1 MFKTIAVFNHKGD
14 ISKTISLY
22 HIAWKLTELGKRV
35 LMIDADSQCNLTTL
49 ILGEDGYENYH
60 TLFPNRNIKD
70 ALNPAFSANTFAIQ
84 AVDCV
89 QVKNNDK
96 LYLLAGH
103 LDLGEYEVQL
113 AFAFL
118 NAYGMM
124 RSLPGAFHFLVSKTA
139 EKYQADYVL
148 IDMNPSLSA
157 MNQDIILSSDYFII
171 PTSPNYFSDAA
182 VKSLSSILPK
192 WEYWAKSARED
203 FGNAIYPMPMTTPK
217 FLGYMINDFNAK
229 SNKTEEKIQKRI
241 TNIDNQVNKQLV
253 PKLAQADMLMDLA
266 KYEQNYCLGQLYNLE
281 ALGLK
286 SQELGMPLFALS
298 NEQTQFEVV
307 GEEDKKNINLFNTM
321 FQSIAQQIINR
332 SK

>member
-14 ISKTISLY
+14 VSKTISLY
-22 HIAWKLTELGKRV
+22 HIAWKLTQLGKRV
-35 LMIDADSQCNLTTL
+35 LLIDADPQCNLTSL
-49 ILGEDGYENYH
+49 VLGNEEEKYRTDYPE
-60 TLFPNRNIKD
+60 RNIKD
-70 ALNPAFSANTFAIQ
+70 ALKPAFTADTFAIK
-84 AVDCV
+84 AIDCV
-89 QVKNNDK
+89 QVKHNDK

-171 PTSPNYFSDAA
+171 PTTPHYFSDAA
-182 VKSLSSILPK
+182 IKSLASILPK

-217 FLGYMINDFNAK
+217 FLGYMVNDFNAQ
-229 SNKTEEKIQKRI
+229 SNNTTENIQKNI
-241 TNIDNQVNKQLV
+241 TNIDNRVHKQLV
-253 PKLAQADMLMDLA
+253 PKLAQVDMLMDSA
-266 KYEQNYCLGQLYNLE
+266 KYEQNYCLGQLYNLGS
-281 ALGLK
+281 LGLQ
-286 SQELGMPLFALS
+286 SQAFGMPFFALS
-298 NEQTQFEVV
+298 NEQIGFEGVST
-307 GEEDKKNINLFNTM
+307 EDIKNINSINTM
-321 FQSIAQQIINR
+321 FQSVAEQIINR
-332 SK
+332 LK